1 MRPKINTPPSVELPA
16 NTFTT
21 CPNCGVK
28 YWVGTWHSCP
38 VRQTA
43 VKCPV
48 CEGSGRVRQGDLKP
62 TVNNPLSVACHGCDG
77 KGWVKV

>member
-1 MRPKINTPPSVELPA
+1 MRPKVNTPPSVELPA

-48 CEGSGRVRQGDLKP
+48 CEGHGEVNAFNVPGSLKP
-62 TVNNPLSVACHGCDG
+62 CHGCDG

>member
-1 MRPKINTPPSVELPA
+1 MRPKINTPPSVDI
-16 NTFTT
+16 TDSFTT
-21 CPNCGVK
+21 CPNCGGK
-28 YWVGTWHSCP
+28 YWVGTWHFCP

-48 CEGSGRVRQGDLKP
+48 CEGHGKINDFSNLGGT
-62 TVNNPLSVACHGCDG
+62 TVLIVCHGCDG